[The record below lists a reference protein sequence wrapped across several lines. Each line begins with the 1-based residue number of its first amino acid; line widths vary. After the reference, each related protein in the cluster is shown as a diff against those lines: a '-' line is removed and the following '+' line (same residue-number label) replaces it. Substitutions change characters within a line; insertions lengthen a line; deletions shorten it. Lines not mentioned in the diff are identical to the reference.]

1 MQYRRPFFLLTV
13 IVLAALINGCG
24 VPALSGGN
32 NSQSSSVSGGF
43 ISTIGINIEATS
55 NMLDKLVAGSSFKLE
70 DAIFDTLTP
79 AKAYAY
85 RGLSSISSFPTTS
98 ISVVALG
105 PNLTD
110 PFNTSIPVHV
120 VEKPENGG
128 GYIIKFREKL
138 NPQLNLVVRVR
149 LPNGAYFYGP
159 LYETGDTE
167 TTILNPIDINIGTT
181 YVIKTL
187 FEAIDDA
194 STLTKLLPC
203 SNPNIDCNTQH
214 KSKVQILKNATSNA
228 AFYEIDFDSE
238 LSYNESLALLENNT
252 GFANSVDIMVREILR
267 TESPIAKGTPRT
279 TYPLDT
285 IPWSREYN
293 SSYFNI
299 AINNYRPDNSANEVV
314 LATASSEII
323 GKSELLNTDG
333 DEINPLL
340 PIYPSLVTST
350 DVREIRRDAA
360 VPQIPFTRTPLL
372 INSNKSYFANDE
384 DSYQFYSSSIQNS
397 DLDNQAEP
405 ASTVFSRLLTTEGQ
419 LLLDRDIPQQ
429 IPGGPVG
436 SAIVGWNYDP
446 IYSRL
451 YQSNYVEPGFLPN
464 DMEVDD
470 YLSSPTWLTSAYYG
484 GGKSYSLLQS
494 TNGAFSI
501 NSELERLNVYSWEV
515 HGLETDENFRT
526 SNIGGRDFGVISYGV
541 KLDDTNPV
549 IKISAETFRWAALSS
564 SVSQTQPT
572 NHYQSRTLERNANS
586 SFIEPAPTST
596 ATSINRTLGTV
607 ETEEV
612 TQDNPSGDGTIQ
624 GLVQLDGGSRPPIGH
639 SSQSGQHLAFSF
651 DAAVEGRG
659 LILATELRTTTPNFS
674 NNGLP
679 YRYKIQGNTI
689 EMKGLDDTA
698 TTIFRNLTDSE
709 LSIRDGAG
717 DCSATLS
724 VKYVRTE
731 HVISDNSI
739 NTKRDVEDDIAP
751 SLLEATSSDCRLSGG
766 EIEITFSEVLE
777 TGSPLTLK
785 GFVTHASDINSSTPG
800 NLINLLWIQPGSLG
814 LVFAQRDAELESSFP
829 PVNE

>member
-1 MQYRRPFFLLTV
+1 MQYRRPFILLTV
-13 IVLAALINGCG
+13 IVLASLINGCG

-32 NSQSSSVSGGF
+32 NSPTSSFSEGF

-55 NMLDKLVAGSSFKLE
+55 GMLDKLVAGSSFNLE

-79 AKAYAY
+79 AKAFAY
-85 RGLSSISSFPTTS
+85 RGLSSNSSLPKTS

-110 PFNTSIPVHV
+110 SFNASAVPAHV
-120 VEKPENGG
+120 VDKPLSGG
-128 GYIIKFREKL
+128 GYIIKFSEKL

-187 FEAIDDA
+187 FEAINDA

-214 KSKVQILKNATSNA
+214 KSKVQMLKNATSNA

-252 GFANSVDIMVREILR
+252 GFANSVDITVREILR
-267 TESPIAKGTPRT
+267 TESPIARGTPRT

-299 AINNYRPDNSANEVV
+299 AINNYRPENSANEVV
-314 LATASSEII
+314 IATASSEII
-323 GKSELLNTDG
+323 EKGKLKNTDG
-333 DEINPLL
+333 DEINTLL

-360 VPQIPFTRTPLL
+360 IPQIPFTRTPLL
-372 INSNKSYFANDE
+372 INSNKSYFSNVE

-436 SAIVGWNYDP
+436 STIVGWNYDP

-451 YQSNYVEPGFLPN
+451 YQSNHVEPAFLAN
-464 DMEVDD
+464 DIEVDD

-484 GGKSYSLLQS
+484 GGKSFSLFES
-494 TNGAFSI
+494 INGAFSI
-501 NSELERLNVYSWEV
+501 DSELERLNVYSWEV
-515 HGLETDENFRT
+515 HGQETDESFRT

-541 KLDDTNPV
+541 KLDDINPV
-549 IKISAETFRWAALSS
+549 IKVSAETFKWAAISS

-572 NHYQSRTLERNANS
+572 NHYQSRTLERNADS
-586 SFIEPAPTST
+586 SFIEPAPISAATST
-596 ATSINRTLGTV
+596 PRNLNAID
-607 ETEEV
+607 TEEV
-612 TQDNPSGDGTIQ
+612 TQTNPSGDGTTQ
-624 GLVQLDGGSRPPIGH
+624 GLIALDGGSRAPIGH
-639 SSQSGQHLAFSF
+639 SSQNGKHLAFSF
-651 DAAVEGRG
+651 DAAIEGRG
-659 LILATELRTTTPNFS
+659 LILATELRATPDFS
-674 NNGLP
+674 NGGVP

-717 DCSATLS
+717 DCSATIS

-739 NTKRDVEDDIAP
+739 NTKRDIEDTIP
-751 SLLEATSSDCRLSGG
+751 SNLLEATSSDCRVSGG
-766 EIEITFSEVLE
+766 EIEITFAEVLE

-785 GFVTHASDINSSTPG
+785 GFMTHSSDESSTPG

-814 LVFAQRDAELESSFP
+814 LVFAQRDVELDSRFP